1 MSSSGSRKKFLVP
14 FNFSRKS
21 EMALD
26 FALRYGAH
34 IEVDIYMFHVF
45 EGKAGDFRKLDRQNE
60 EYLER
65 MKLTVNQW
73 VERAA
78 QEGINA
84 QAHDVHRRVANGKPG
99 MEILKMAGGINA
111 DMIIMG
117 APTSFGFRRL
127 LTKTPCTTVLVK
139 DKDPAFVVA

>member
-1 MSSSGSRKKFLVP
+1 MPDPRKQKFLVP

-26 FALRYGAH
+26 FALRYSAH
-34 IEVDIYMFHVF
+34 IDVDIYMFHVF
-45 EGKAGDFRKLDRQNE
+45 EGKGDDFRKLDRQNE

-65 MKLTVNQW
+65 MKLTVTQW
-73 VERAA
+73 AERVAA
-78 QEGINA
+78 EGIRA

-99 MEILKMAGGINA
+99 NEILKMAAGIGA

-127 LTKTPCTTVLVK
+127 LAKTPCTTVLVK
-139 DKDPAFVVA
+139 DKDAAFVVV